1 MASDGRTRLL
11 VWDLPTR
18 VTHWLLVVLVVVSW
32 WSAETNEL
40 GLHRLSGYAILSL
53 VLFRTAW
60 GFVGSAT
67 ARFSSFVRGPR
78 DVMKYASRHMFDR
91 AHVSLGHNPMGGWS
105 VVVILLVLMLQLG
118 TGLFA
123 VDVDGFESGPLSYL
137 VSFEAGRTL
146 AKLHHQAFNVMTVL
160 IALHVA
166 AVAFY
171 AIFKRQAL
179 VSAMV
184 GGFKNVSGK
193 NVSRMAVA
201 PTARAVIF
209 FIIAAAL
216 VAFVAAGLRL

>member
-1 MASDGRTRLL
+1 ML

-18 VTHWLLVVLVVVSW
+18 VTHWLLVALVAFSW
-32 WSAETNEL
+32 WSAEANEL
-40 GLHRLSGYAILSL
+40 ELHRLSGYSILCL
-53 VLFRTAW
+53 VLFRIAW

-67 ARFSSFVRGPR
+67 ARFANFVRGPR
-78 DVMKYASRHMFDR
+78 DVMKYASQHMFDR

-105 VVVILLVLMLQLG
+105 VVVILLTLMLQLG

-123 VDVDGFESGPLSYL
+123 VDVDGLESGPLSYL
-137 VSFEAGRTL
+137 VSFEMGRTL
-146 AKLHHQAFNVMTVL
+146 AKLHHLAFNGMEVL
-160 IALHVA
+160 IVLHVA

-193 NVSRMAVA
+193 DGSRMAFA
-201 PTARAVIF
+201 STSRAVILL
-209 FIIAAAL
+209 IIAAAL
-216 VAFVAAGLRL
+216 VAFVAAGLKV